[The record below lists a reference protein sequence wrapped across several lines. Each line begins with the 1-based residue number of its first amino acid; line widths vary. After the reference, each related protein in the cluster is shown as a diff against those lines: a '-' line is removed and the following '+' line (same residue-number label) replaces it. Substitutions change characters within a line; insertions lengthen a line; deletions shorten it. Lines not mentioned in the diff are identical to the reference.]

1 MRLRGLRVPTVVAI
15 VAALA
20 AIAAGCGDTQHT
32 LTGDSAAI
40 YLDLNQL
47 KYQVQIS
54 RELNQ
59 HDPEDLNYLVGLPPA
74 ARALAPNEAWFAV
87 FLAVY
92 NRTHQTHLS
101 ASGFTVTDTQGQAY
115 SPIQVGSVNPFVYH
129 QRNVQRNDQIPR
141 LGSVAY
147 YAPSGGSMLLFKVK
161 IASFDNRP
169 LTLRIADP
177 LNPSVVA
184 TEPLDV

>member
-1 MRLRGLRVPTVVAI
+1 MRLRGLRVPSVVAI

-20 AIAAGCGDTQHT
+20 AIGAGCGDTQHT
-32 LTGDSAAI
+32 LTGSSAAI

-59 HDPEDLNYLVGLPPA
+59 HDPEDLNYLAGLPPA
-74 ARALAPNEAWFAV
+74 ARALAPNEAWFAIFV
-87 FLAVY
+87 TVY
-92 NRTHQTHLS
+92 NRTHETHLS
-101 ASGFTVTDTQGQAY
+101 AGSFTVTDTQGQVY
-115 SPIQVGSVNPFVYH
+115 RPVPVGSVNPFAYR
-129 QRNVQRNDQIPR
+129 QRNVQRDDQIPR

-161 IASFDNRP
+161 VASFDNRP

>member
-1 MRLRGLRVPTVVAI
+1 MRLRGLRVPTGVAI

-20 AIAAGCGDTQHT
+20 ALAAGCGDTQHT
-32 LTGDSAAI
+32 LTAESGAI
-40 YLDLNQL
+40 YLDLNHL

-59 HDPEDLNYLVGLPPA
+59 HDPEDSNYLIGLPPA
-74 ARALAPNEAWFAV
+74 ARALAPDQAWFGV

-92 NRTHQTHLS
+92 NRTHDTHLS
-101 ASGFTVTDTQGQAY
+101 AASFTVVDTQGQVY
-115 SPIQVGSVNPFVYH
+115 HPVQLESINPFAYR
-129 QRNVQRNDQIPR
+129 QRNVERNDQIPR

-147 YAPSGGSMLLFKVK
+147 YASSGGSLLLFKVK
-161 IASFDNRP
+161 TTSFDNRP
-169 LTLRIADP
+169 LALRIADP
-177 LNPSVVA
+177 LNSSIVA

>member
-20 AIAAGCGDTQHT
+20 AIASGCGDTQHT
-32 LTGDSAAI
+32 LTADSAAI
-40 YLDLNQL
+40 YLDLNHL
-47 KYQVQIS
+47 KYQLQIS

-59 HDPEDLNYLVGLPPA
+59 HDPEDLNYLIGLPPA
-74 ARALAPNEAWFAV
+74 TRALAANEAWFGV
-87 FLAVY
+87 FLTVY
-92 NRTHQTHLS
+92 NRTHESYLS
-101 ASGFTVTDTQGQAY
+101 ARSFTVEDTQGQIYHPLQLA
-115 SPIQVGSVNPFVYH
+115 SINPFAYR
-129 QRNVQRNDQIPR
+129 QRNVQRDDQIPR

-161 IASFDNRP
+161 VASFDNRP